1 MNYIYPCKAF
11 LRKRLNMTKVIGLL
25 RGNGSFEVHLAR
37 GVNFIEN
44 KQPDF
49 QISGTVFFIER
60 NQKIRGALFYI
71 DIEVSNIYYSLKQV
85 RYLIN
90 PLSLLFTSP
99 TTINRLL
106 ERTWIIDFRNSMI
119 KNITPF
125 F

>member
-1 MNYIYPCKAF
+1 
-11 LRKRLNMTKVIGLL
+11 MTKVIGLL
-25 RGNGSFEVHLAR
+25 WGNGPFGAHLAC
-37 GVNFIEN
+37 GAYFVEN
-44 KQPDF
+44 KPPDF
-49 QISGTVFFIER
+49 QISGTVLIIER